1 MASLPL
7 VDVRNTLADLSKKD
21 FSNFTPRMI
30 DDAQEK
36 LKSDVDSLKNNPLL
50 KEGVEV
56 YGAIYD
62 VDTGKVNWI
71 D

>member
-36 LKSDVDSLKNNPLL
+36 LKSDVNSLKNNALL

-56 YGAIYD
+56 HGAIYD